1 MGFFAEG
8 KLKAIDLQGGTPF
21 SVWFL
26 FSHDLLLL
34 RSSNRGRHC
43 LQDCRCGAR
52 LQLPPGFHVGHSEG
66 DAPAIDGD
74 GQLAFNG
81 PFGERLAIKR
91 ATDAKR
97 AGAKRG
103 KQPV

>member
-1 MGFFAEG
+1 MA
-8 KLKAIDLQGGTPF
+8 
-21 SVWFL
+21 
-26 FSHDLLLL
+26 
-34 RSSNRGRHC
+34 
-43 LQDCRCGAR
+43 
-52 LQLPPGFHVGHSEG
+52 
-66 DAPAIDGD
+66 
-74 GQLAFNG
+74 LAG